1 MCFLGGQLTLLLLVY
16 RRGWGPFR
24 GAAVH
29 KRALCKGRCQPA
41 RAQRQRARYMTRN
54 ARAAPTSGPHRRV
67 LATYLPTGMR
77 TTCARAT
84 PKGCKRT
91 IAESYDALDCLLLVT
106 LWTGQH

>member
-54 ARAAPTSGPHRRV
+54 ARAAPTSGLHRRV

-84 PKGCKRT
+84 PKGRKRT